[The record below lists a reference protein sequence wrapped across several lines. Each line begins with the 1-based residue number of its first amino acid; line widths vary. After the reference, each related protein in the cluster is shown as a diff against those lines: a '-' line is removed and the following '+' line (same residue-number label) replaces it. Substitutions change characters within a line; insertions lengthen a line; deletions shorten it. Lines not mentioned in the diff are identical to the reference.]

1 MISTLQ
7 KERDYIYGEL
17 LKSNRK
23 SVAQK
28 GLFQGDVTHKSI
40 LNEISKIG
48 INSIRQMLG
57 QKVKHVGCLTELKN
71 IKKNIGEVKFIEE
84 LPEKPV
90 TNRSVMAHPIQ
101 IDQYLQT
108 DASIGTDPEVKATI
122 ESLEQKYQK
131 QIDELK
137 QNQSQED
144 DNDNKNSIQNNNE
157 AMNDYKE
164 NETIAVETYDKLDK
178 IAKSVRN
185 HQNFQTDSRNYDEGV
200 DMSDDGYDIMNL
212 GDASV
217 QAESKH
223 FITFLNVYIVNA
235 SVSKSD
241 SVKINEALKFVT
253 SKINMTQLLDMLL
266 NNEFSETTPKVFKRL
281 WKEVHERKLLEL
293 NKQRIDGNKNSIEN
307 SPLRENKVQYSFDQE
322 DFTKYYTNNRLMT
335 ITKPYIANYK
345 LIGERKTL
353 MKRFK
358 NYSSFINNDLM
369 ESTLEEPNPIHARL
383 THNKAIQVS
392 INKLD
397 YK

>member
-293 NKQRIDGNKNSIEN
+293 NKQRLDGNKNSIEN
-307 SPLRENKVQYSFDQE
+307 SIEVIDSEEQI
-322 DFTKYYTNNRLMT
+322 
-335 ITKPYIANYK
+335 IT
-345 LIGERKTL
+345 
-353 MKRFK
+353 
-358 NYSSFINNDLM
+358 
-369 ESTLEEPNPIHARL
+369 EE
-383 THNKAIQVS
+383 
-392 INKLD
+392 
-397 YK
+397 